1 MLDNVEPIETQPAVH
16 PIDVLKL
23 LEFIPD
29 AVVIFDPERE
39 RVLEVNQA
47 ACSLYGYT
55 RAEFLALSMEIVS
68 LDIPEGREQINRLMN
83 LQENQLIHFEAT
95 QIRKD
100 HTPVVVDIQAQLIEF
115 QGQVAVLSINR
126 DITRLKRTERALE
139 QSEERFGRIFHAS
152 PAPTAL
158 VTPSGWVVDANASF
172 FTLIGLP
179 ADHVINKNVHDL
191 KLFADGF
198 AAIIQRLFEQQHIT
212 NLDTPIRSEGRK
224 IRETLASFEWIK
236 LGGELCILAQ
246 FFDVTER
253 KQVEDELRLSE
264 GRYRALLEEANRRA
278 LELTLLNRIRSIVVR
293 EMDQQAAIRAVVE
306 GLHEIYGYS
315 HVSLYLVNPD
325 TGDLHMQHQINYDQ
339 VIEVMPAGKGIMGR
353 VAQTAQSVLIEDVSQ
368 EPAFIGA
375 IPNLQSEI
383 TVPLIVENQVA
394 GVLNVETTT
403 GFLLNQDDLELIAA
417 LSEHVSIAIQRA
429 GLSAA
434 EQEQRQRAQE
444 LAGTNAALYAETLR
458 YAEELERRVEERTAQ
473 LQQAKDQ
480 VEAVLN
486 ASSDGILLLNA
497 SAQIRQAN
505 PAFAL
510 LFGYSPTSGE
520 PFTSFVDSSSREVLI
535 NALERAIAEGQVQRC
550 ELIGRRRDD
559 TRITLEAVIDLVR
572 GNAWAEPLVVC
583 NLRDISQRRKLENDL
598 REALDKERRL
608 VELKSRF
615 GAMASHEF
623 RTPLALIRTSSDL
636 LMNHY
641 DRLNENRRHEH
652 FNMIA
657 TQVQQLASLIDDLL
671 AISRADTVG
680 TDFRA
685 QSVDLPEY
693 CAEIV
698 REIQWIAS
706 STHRIGF
713 ACVGDFK
720 PVFIDP
726 AMMRRALINL
736 LTNAI
741 KYSPNANTV
750 QFLVSYL
757 ESDGI
762 ITFQIHDQGIGIPAE
777 DQRHLFDTF
786 YRASNASHIHGTGL
800 GLAIVKRAVDAHGG
814 SVSFNSASGQGTT
827 FVITIPIR
835 FAAQTAF

>member
-1 MLDNVEPIETQPAVH
+1 METVDSQPYAH
-16 PIDVLKL
+16 PLDVLKL
-23 LEFIPD
+23 MEFIPD
-29 AVVIFDPERE
+29 AALIFEPDGE

-47 ACSLYGYT
+47 ACTLYGYT
-55 RAEFLALSMEIVS
+55 RAEFLALSLEAVS
-68 LDIPEGREQINRLMN
+68 LDIPEGRQQINKL
-83 LQENQLIHFEAT
+83 LDFQGTQPVHFEAT

-100 HTPVVVDIQAQLIEF
+100 HSPVVVDIQAQLIDF
-115 QGQVAVLSINR
+115 QGQTAILSINR
-126 DITRLKRTERALE
+126 DITQLKRAERALE

-158 VTPSGWVVDANASF
+158 ITPSGWVVDANASF
-172 FTLIGLP
+172 FTLVGLP
-179 ADHVINKNVHDL
+179 DDRVINKNVHDL
-191 KLFADGF
+191 KIFTDGF
-198 AAIIQRLFEQQHIT
+198 ASIIQRLFEQHHIS
-212 NLDTPIRSEGRK
+212 NLDTPIHSEGRET
-224 IRETLASFEWIK
+224 RETLASFEWIK

-246 FFDVTER
+246 FFDLTER
-253 KQVEDELRLSE
+253 KHSENELRLSE
-264 GRYRALLEEANRRA
+264 SRYRALLEEANRRA

-325 TGDLHMQHQINYDQ
+325 TGDLHLQHHVNYEQ
-339 VIEVMPAGKGIMGR
+339 VIEVMPAGRGIMGR
-353 VAQTAQSVLIEDVSQ
+353 TAQTAQAVLIKDVTQ
-368 EPAFIGA
+368 EPAFIAA

-383 TVPLIVENQVA
+383 TVPLLVDGQVV
-394 GVLNVETTT
+394 GVLNVETTK
-403 GFLLNQDDLELIAA
+403 GFQLNQEDLDLIVAI
-417 LSEHVSIAIQRA
+417 SEHVSIAVQRA

-458 YAEELERRVEERTAQ
+458 YAEELERRVDERTAQ

-510 LFGYSPTSGE
+510 LFGYSPASGE
-520 PFTSFVDSSSREVLI
+520 PFTSFVNPSSREILMT
-535 NALERAIAEGQVQRC
+535 ALERAIAEGQVQRC
-550 ELIGRRRDD
+550 ELIGCRRDD
-559 TRITLEAVIDLVR
+559 TRLTLEAVIDLVR

-636 LMNHY
+636 LMHHY
-641 DRLNENRRHEH
+641 DRLNETRRQEH
-652 FNMIA
+652 FAMIA

-671 AISRADTVG
+671 TISRADTVG
-680 TDFRA
+680 TDFRP
-685 QSVDLPEY
+685 QMVDLPEY
-693 CAEIV
+693 CAEIT

-720 PVFIDP
+720 PVMIDP

-736 LTNAI
+736 LNNAI
-741 KYSPNANTV
+741 KYSPNGNAV

-757 ESDGI
+757 EHEGVIS
-762 ITFQIHDQGIGIPAE
+762 FQIHDQGIGIPAE

-786 YRASNASHIHGTGL
+786 YRASNTTHIQGTGL
-800 GLAIVKRAVDAHGG
+800 GLAIVKRAVEAHGG
-814 SVSFNSASGQGTT
+814 TVKFNSIAGQGTT
-827 FVITIPIR
+827 FIITIPIR
-835 FAAQTAF
+835 RESAR